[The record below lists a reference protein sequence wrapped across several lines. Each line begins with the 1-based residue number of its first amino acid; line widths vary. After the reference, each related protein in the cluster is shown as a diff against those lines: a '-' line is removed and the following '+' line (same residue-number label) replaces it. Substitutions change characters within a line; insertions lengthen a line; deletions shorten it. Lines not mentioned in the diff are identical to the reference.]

1 MKYEEFVD
9 CYDYN
14 LQLLDAIDLLKH
26 FSPEA
31 LETLDQL
38 DFGTKVDKNDESR
51 DQKDPIHWV
60 SSLDIQQL

>member
-1 MKYEEFVD
+1 MMEYDEFVD

-38 DFGTKVDKNDESR
+38 DFGTKVDKNDELR
-51 DQKDPIHWV
+51 VQKDPIH
-60 SSLDIQQL
+60 

>member
-1 MKYEEFVD
+1 MMQYEEFIE

-31 LETLDQL
+31 LETLNQL
-38 DFGTKVDKNDESR
+38 DFGTKVDKNDELR
-51 DQKDPIHWV
+51 VQKDPIH
-60 SSLDIQQL
+60 

>member
-1 MKYEEFVD
+1 MMEYEEFVD

-38 DFGTKVDKNDESR
+38 DFGTKVDKNDELR
-51 DQKDPIHWV
+51 VQKDPIH
-60 SSLDIQQL
+60 

>member
-1 MKYEEFVD
+1 MMEYEEFVD

-38 DFGTKVDKNDESR
+38 DFGTKVEKNDELR
-51 DQKDPIHWV
+51 DQRDPIR
-60 SSLDIQQL
+60 

>member
-1 MKYEEFVD
+1 MMEYEDFVD
-9 CYDYN
+9 CYNYN

-38 DFGTKVDKNDESR
+38 DFGTKVDKNDELR
-51 DQKDPIHWV
+51 DQKDPIH
-60 SSLDIQQL
+60 

>member
-1 MKYEEFVD
+1 MMEYEEFID

-31 LETLDQL
+31 LETLNQL
-38 DFGTKVDKNDESR
+38 YFGTKVDKSDELH
-51 DQKDPIHWV
+51 DQ
-60 SSLDIQQL
+60 

>member
-1 MKYEEFVD
+1 MMKYEEFVD

-38 DFGTKVDKNDESR
+38 DFGTKDDKNDELR
-51 DQKDPIHWV
+51 DR
-60 SSLDIQQL
+60 

>member
-1 MKYEEFVD
+1 MEYEKFVD

-38 DFGTKVDKNDESR
+38 DFGTKADRSGESH
-51 DQKDPIHWV
+51 DQKDPTA
-60 SSLDIQQL
+60 

>member
-1 MKYEEFVD
+1 MMEYEEFVD
-9 CYDYN
+9 CYNYN

-38 DFGTKVDKNDESR
+38 DFGTKADKSVEPH
-51 DQKDPIHWV
+51 DQKDPIRIKFF
-60 SSLDIQQL
+60 L

>member
-1 MKYEEFVD
+1 MMEYEEFVD

-38 DFGTKVDKNDESR
+38 DFGTKADKSGEPH
-51 DQKDPIHWV
+51 DQKGPIH
-60 SSLDIQQL
+60 

>member
-1 MKYEEFVD
+1 MMEYEEFVD

-31 LETLDQL
+31 LKTLDQL
-38 DFGTKVDKNDESR
+38 DFGTKADRNDELR
-51 DQKDPIHWV
+51 VQKDPIH
-60 SSLDIQQL
+60 

>member
-1 MKYEEFVD
+1 MMEYEEFVY

-38 DFGTKVDKNDESR
+38 DFGTKVDKNDELR
-51 DQKDPIHWV
+51 DQKDPIH
-60 SSLDIQQL
+60 

>member
-1 MKYEEFVD
+1 MMECEEFVD

-38 DFGTKVDKNDESR
+38 DFGTKVDKNDELR
-51 DQKDPIHWV
+51 DQKDPIH
-60 SSLDIQQL
+60 

>member
-1 MKYEEFVD
+1 MMEYEEFVD
-9 CYDYN
+9 CYNYN

-38 DFGTKVDKNDESR
+38 DFGTKVDKNDELR
-51 DQKDPIHWV
+51 DQKDPIH
-60 SSLDIQQL
+60 